1 MKFTTEGKR
10 HLGAAIRSSDFRKVY
25 ATEKVNNWCEK
36 IIKLSEYA
44 KTQPHAAY
52 SALRHGKV
60 LKFAYFLRTIPGMQ
74 ECIKPLDHLII
85 DKFIPT

>member
-10 HLGAAIRSSDFRKVY
+10 HLGAAIRSSEKKVY